1 MGGNGVTY
9 SNCMDIYLFLPSMND
24 KAKRFSLCVSL
35 LDCRHTNS
43 LAFKTN
49 LIRVGRLIQR
59 SAVRVTA
66 VTVTVGYSD
75 RFGNPRFITN
85 KAPLLTVTKNRLQ

>member
-1 MGGNGVTY
+1 
-9 SNCMDIYLFLPSMND
+9 MND

-49 LIRVGRLIQR
+49 LIRVGRLIQW

-85 KAPLLTVTKNRLQ
+85 SDKKSVTVTPSTSFYSVSYTSDVKIDPRNKFFR